1 VGLVLK
7 RVNKRVIIGDLVVG
21 GEAEAKGLLVG
32 DEVMLV
38 DGQSVANLTPTEVV
52 RIIVGPPDTTVSV
65 LIKRDG
71 GMQRKTLKRR
81 LQASQGRHPANGGGW
96 TGSGAGGGAS
106 TSQQQRGS
114 VGQHRGVRG
123 GGHTSGY
130 SSCDSG
136 MSAVSLECPGPN

>member
-1 VGLVLK
+1 MVLK
-7 RVNKRVIIGDLVVG
+7 RVNKRVIIGDVVVG
-21 GEAEAKGLLVG
+21 GEAEDKGLQVG

-71 GMQRKTLKRR
+71 GMQRRTLKRR
-81 LQASQGRHPANGGGW
+81 LPASTGRHPANDSGW
-96 TGSGAGGGAS
+96 TGAGAGGGGS
-106 TSQQQRGS
+106 ISQQQRVIG
-114 VGQHRGVRG
+114 GQHRGMKG

-136 MSAVSLECPGPN
+136 MSAVSFERP